1 MDLFGD
7 LPEPE
12 RAPRPPAGKE
22 APEGA
27 VLFED
32 LPPAS
37 SADSGSG
44 GPLLFDDLPPAG
56 SGDPGSLATSVS
68 QVVKH
73 EEKGTKRKTLE
84 EEKNGGEEL
93 VEKKPLR

>member
-12 RAPRPPAGKE
+12 RAPRPSAGKE
-22 APEGA
+22 AQGRP

-37 SADSGSG
+37 STDSGSG
-44 GPLLFDDLPPAG
+44 GPLLFDDLPPAASGNSG
-56 SGDPGSLATSVS
+56 SFCWLATGFSRS
-68 QVVKH
+68 LPQ
-73 EEKGTKRKTLE
+73 
-84 EEKNGGEEL
+84 
-93 VEKKPLR
+93 KKL

>member
-12 RAPRPPAGKE
+12 RAPRPSAGKE
-22 APEGA
+22 AQGRP

-37 SADSGSG
+37 STDS
-44 GPLLFDDLPPAG
+44 
-56 SGDPGSLATSVS
+56 V
-68 QVVKH
+68 
-73 EEKGTKRKTLE
+73 
-84 EEKNGGEEL
+84 
-93 VEKKPLR
+93 

>member
-12 RAPRPPAGKE
+12 RAPRPSAGKE
-22 APEGA
+22 AQGRP

-37 SADSGSG
+37 STDSGTVFRLSQALG
-44 GPLLFDDLPPAG
+44 DLYSLMIFRLLPVAIQVLLPH
-56 SGDPGSLATSVS
+56 
-68 QVVKH
+68 QVP
-73 EEKGTKRKTLE
+73 RW
-84 EEKNGGEEL
+84 
-93 VEKKPLR
+93 